1 MHVQGTNL
9 YFTILEVSYVIILDV
24 VSRGLRFER
33 FEYKTNENVNH
44 VNWV

>member
-1 MHVQGTNL
+1 MQRTNL
-9 YFTILEVSYVIILDV
+9 YFTILEVSYVIILAVV